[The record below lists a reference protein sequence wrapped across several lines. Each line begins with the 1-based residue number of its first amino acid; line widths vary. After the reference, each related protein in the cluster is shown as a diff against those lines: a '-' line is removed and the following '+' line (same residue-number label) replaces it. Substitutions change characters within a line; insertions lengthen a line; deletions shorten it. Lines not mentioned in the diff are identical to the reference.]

1 MPSTNSPNKG
11 YELQATGEN
20 AGTWGVILNS
30 NALSIID
37 LNFGGRLAKSVAG
50 SSNVT
55 ITTAEARNFKH
66 TLTGLLTGNI
76 DYIVPNGGSSYIIY
90 NNTTGAFTVTV
101 KPDGGTGIVVPQG
114 KTMLL
119 FANPTTGA
127 MEQVLDAI
135 GGLVLT
141 GTISPSADDGA
152 ALGTGALG
160 WSDLFLAIGGIISW
174 GNGDVTITHSTNAL
188 AFAGASSGYSFD
200 ANVSVAGTAI
210 TVTMADDGAGGGPL
224 LDLNRNSASPAAN
237 DTIGNVRYIGRDSA
251 GNSHV
256 YAGTLASI
264 VNPTN
269 GAEEGALGF
278 TISIAGSNGV
288 RMAMIA
294 TALRPETNDGLALG
308 VSGTAWADLFLA
320 SGGVINW
327 AAGDVT
333 ITHSANALTFAGAD
347 GGFLFSSPLRSSSS
361 FFGLGSPT
369 TATIASG
376 VITATSSYVQ
386 IDTEGGAATDD
397 LDTINGGVTG
407 DVLVLYSTSNVRDP
421 TIKDGT
427 GNLRLAG
434 DFVMSHTDDRII
446 LLKQGSIWFEISRSD
461 NA

>member
-188 AFAGASSGYSFD
+188 
-200 ANVSVAGTAI
+200 
-210 TVTMADDGAGGGPL
+210 
-224 LDLNRNSASPAAN
+224 
-237 DTIGNVRYIGRDSA
+237 
-251 GNSHV
+251 
-256 YAGTLASI
+256 
-264 VNPTN
+264 
-269 GAEEGALGF
+269 
-278 TISIAGSNGV
+278 
-288 RMAMIA
+288 
-294 TALRPETNDGLALG
+294 
-308 VSGTAWADLFLA
+308 
-320 SGGVINW
+320 
-327 AAGDVT
+327 
-333 ITHSANALTFAGAD
+333 TFAGAN

-386 IDTEGGAATDD
+386 IDTEGAAATDD
-397 LDTINGGVTG
+397 LDTINGGVSG